1 MSHASSGS
9 SSASSAR
16 SAASRLQDNRAFQ
29 LMARAG
35 FAVNGLLHI
44 LIGGIALGV
53 AFGSGGS
60 ADSGGALSQ
69 LASTPGGVFVLW
81 VVTIGL
87 WALGLFQ
94 VLEAFLVRGTDKDAW
109 VDRAK
114 EGGKA
119 VAYLAIGFSA
129 FGVARGGSSD
139 SAGQAQGV
147 TAQLLATPGGVF
159 LVVILG
165 LGVIAIGVYF
175 IVKGYRKKF
184 LEDVDLPAGKTGHT
198 VTTLARIGYI
208 AKGIAI
214 VVVGILFCAAA
225 ITSDAS
231 EATGLD
237 GALKTLVELPLGVV
251 ILTVIALG
259 LIGYGVYCFARARY
273 ARL

>member
-1 MSHASSGS
+1 
-9 SSASSAR
+9 
-16 SAASRLQDNRAFQ
+16 
-29 LMARAG
+29 MARTG

-60 ADSGGALSQ
+60 ADQGGALGQ
-69 LASTPGGVFVLW
+69 LASNPGGVFVLW
-81 VVTIGL
+81 VITIGL

-109 VDRAK
+109 VRRAK

-129 FGVARGGSSD
+129 FSVATGGGSD
-139 SAGQAQGV
+139 SAGQTQGL

-165 LGVIAIGVYF
+165 LGVIGIGVYF
-175 IVKGYRKKF
+175 IVKGYKKKF
-184 LEDVDLPAGKTGHT
+184 LEDVALPAGKTGRT
-198 VTTLARIGYI
+198 VTMLGRIGYI

-214 VVVGILFCAAA
+214 VVVGILFCVAAF
-225 ITSDAS
+225 TSDAS

-237 GALKTLVELPLGVV
+237 GALKALVALPLGVV

-259 LIGYGVYCFARARY
+259 LIAYGVYCFARAKY